1 MTADRIDPFDLL
13 GELPTGTAVLE
24 ASAGTGKTYTI
35 AALVVR
41 YVAEGIASLDELLVI
56 TFGRMASQELR
67 ERVRSQLVVAQ
78 RALARPGSVGDDR
91 FLEFL
96 VGVGADELRL
106 AASASPTRWPPST
119 RRRSRPPTSSA
130 SWCCVPSAWRGTPTP
145 APPSW
150 RTSTSS

>member
-1 MTADRIDPFDLL
+1 MMTDTATPSHAPAPEPFDLL

-78 RALARPGSVGDDR
+78 RALDDPAAVGDDL
-91 FLEFL
+91 FLQYL
-96 VGVGADELRL
+96 CDVD
-106 AASASPTRWPPST
+106 
-119 RRRSRPPTSSA
+119 
-130 SWCCVPSAWRGTPTP
+130 
-145 APPSW
+145 
-150 RTSTSS
+150 